1 MLFALL
7 NFRLPFWR
15 SARAGQRTLDLNGG
29 WRMEDGRWR
38 MEDGGR
44 RTTEGSCPVH
54 PLAVAAAPAPAA
66 VSCARI

>member
-1 MLFALL
+1 MA
-7 NFRLPFWR
+7 
-15 SARAGQRTLDLNGG
+15 DGG
-29 WRMEDGRWR
+29 WKMEDGRWR
-38 MEDGGR
+38 TEDGGR